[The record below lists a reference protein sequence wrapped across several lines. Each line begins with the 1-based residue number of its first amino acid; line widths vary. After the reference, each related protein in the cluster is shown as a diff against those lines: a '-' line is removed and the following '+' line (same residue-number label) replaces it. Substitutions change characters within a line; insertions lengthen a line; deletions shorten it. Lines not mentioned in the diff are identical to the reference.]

1 VRRETV
7 KARSQPRATITWWLA
22 TAVSGVVALGIAVWY
37 FSPGKS
43 PVGDGNQAQPG
54 IALETGRFSAA
65 RPVTETELK
74 TLQWEEV
81 NQLLQA
87 VGADAGEIERL
98 ARLTEAVHTPE
109 STYLQALLLLL
120 QQQPDQALAAFDAL
134 DIQSVPPAFLYAPY
148 RLQQTLR
155 PKDPNPYLTA
165 LRESVSEN
173 KLPPL
178 VEARVRALDG
188 NLREALRSYLRTDPA
203 SWAHYDLESLQRIG
217 THQGLAPDLRRLI
230 AGALASGRVEQ
241 ALLEP
246 LQTLARRGAVPPDA
260 EELKAQLR
268 REIETQT
275 PAGKIAVESAK
286 KLIDDRNLFVERKYA
301 ELIDAHREAE
311 PIELPTET
319 VLLLFLSSVE
329 LKERVEMDRWGQEL
343 KRRHGETE
351 VRDWV
356 NQMTGTAR

>member
-1 VRRETV
+1 V
-7 KARSQPRATITWWLA
+7 ARHCYLGCDRAGDSSL
-22 TAVSGVVALGIAVWY
+22 VFFPSE
-37 FSPGKS
+37 S
-43 PVGDGNQAQPG
+43 PVGERNLPQPG
-54 IALETGRFSAA
+54 IAPETGRVPAA
-65 RPVTETELK
+65 RPVTQRELE

-98 ARLTEAVHTPE
+98 ARLTELVDTPE
-109 STYLQALLLLL
+109 STYLHALLLLL
-120 QQQPDQALAAFDAL
+120 QQEPDQALAAFDAL

-165 LRESVSEN
+165 LRQSVIEN

-178 VEARVRALDG
+178 IEARVQALDG

-203 SWAHYDLESLQRIG
+203 SWARYDLESLQRIS

-230 AGALASGRVEQ
+230 AGALASRRVKP

-246 LQTLARRGAVPPDA
+246 LQTLARGGAVPPDA
-260 EELKAQLR
+260 NDFRAQLR
-268 REIETQT
+268 REIETET
-275 PAGKIAVESAK
+275 PAGQIAVESAK
-286 KLIDDRNLFVERKYA
+286 KLIEDRNLFVGRKYA
-301 ELIDAHREAE
+301 ELIEAHREAE

-319 VLLLFLSSVE
+319 VLLLFL
-329 LKERVEMDRWGQEL
+329 
-343 KRRHGETE
+343 
-351 VRDWV
+351 
-356 NQMTGTAR
+356 